1 MEIVRTTEAQWPVP
15 DLPQLTRDL
24 YWMHLYSFRTWREF
38 FDLDLWQLT
47 WELTYFDRL
56 KRLKTW
62 LENCLDKTCD
72 LQDLAF
78 ELNFSWQTWTFT
90 NLDNT
95 GLQRIQK
102 DLTLDSDLD
111 TGEKPA
117 QTKMLQKSVM
127 SLCCSDGLWMFIF
140 IHGTSLI
147 CCTTSRIAAGHKDS
161 ASCSRTLQQGGEA
174 FWRTMSLL
182 LTHPAASLH
191 ANPAN
196 YIAPFWFFP
205 VTPLIS
211 IVCPFLPPLIC
222 PLLTCWVWASQCQP
236 AL

>member
-1 MEIVRTTEAQWPVP
+1 MTAVIGWKNIEIVKKKRTDWRSFDTTDITDTQSSLQRELWLADQPRSAMSYSFKARSNHLANKLGTNLWARVSHLISNPTLPNEKQCKYSFPLRINLARMKIVRTTEAQWPVP

-38 FDLDLWQLT
+38 FDLDLWLLT

-102 DLTLDSDLD
+102 DLTLDSDLFD
-111 TGEKPA
+111 WLGLGHRGE
-117 QTKMLQKSVM
+117 
-127 SLCCSDGLWMFIF
+127 
-140 IHGTSLI
+140 TS
-147 CCTTSRIAAGHKDS
+147 T
-161 ASCSRTLQQGGEA
+161 
-174 FWRTMSLL
+174 
-182 LTHPAASLH
+182 
-191 ANPAN
+191 N
-196 YIAPFWFFP
+196 
-205 VTPLIS
+205 
-211 IVCPFLPPLIC
+211 
-222 PLLTCWVWASQCQP
+222 
-236 AL
+236 